1 MSLEKKSVLK
11 LVIGVVLIFVILLIA
26 VVGIYVMYTTISKT
40 KEIKDIFE
48 DIEEKEVLVSEYIV
62 YGTHL
67 NIKGNLEIE
76 VSNIKNVS
84 LELKT
89 AKNENPKE
97 IRLKYNFSDNGID
110 FSTSELI
117 NEGIDLENIAQDTY
131 YLFLKVE
138 YLDGIYKYYTLK
150 DNTNYENDE
159 IEYYTITR
167 NGKNNKINIKFGKH
181 NKEDKQKEY
190 MTMNVKNCKLPD
202 NVYDIVIDPG
212 HGGSDCGA
220 KSGGYQEADL
230 TLKIAKVVTEELR
243 KLGLKVKM
251 TRDGT
256 EGDEYSVYTVYDKDG
271 RVNVVGDSK
280 AKYVFSIHLNSV
292 EQANSQSGVEIYAP
306 TKINLKYARA
316 FAENIVKSANTR
328 YSKLDV
334 NYRKEDGIYVRTFT
348 EKGIE
353 DSAKEAKKNGYEPYS
368 ITEETPYL
376 YMLRE
381 TGGIATGA
389 YVDGRNKKY
398 GKNLYKNSNI
408 GIEAYL
414 LELGYINSRTD
425 LQNILNNQQGYVDG
439 IIKTIKEDILEEQ
452 L

>member
-1 MSLEKKSVLK
+1 MSLKKKNVLK
-11 LVIGVVLIFVILLIA
+11 LVIGIVLILAILLIA
-26 VVGIYVMYTTISKT
+26 LIGAYVVYITISK
-40 KEIKDIFE
+40 KEEIKDIFE
-48 DIEEKEVLVSEYIV
+48 NVEEKEVLVSEYIV

-67 NIKGNLEIE
+67 NIKGNLDIE
-76 VSNIKNVS
+76 ATDIKDIS

-89 AKNENPKE
+89 PKTETSKE
-97 IRLKYNFSDNGID
+97 IRLEYDFTDNGIN
-110 FSTSELI
+110 FSTSDLI
-117 NEGIDLENIAQDTY
+117 NEGIDLEKITPDTY
-131 YLFLKVE
+131 YIFLKLE
-138 YLDGIYKYYTLK
+138 YLDGTYKYYTLK
-150 DNTNYENDE
+150 DNTNYENKE
-159 IEYYTITR
+159 IEYYTITK

-181 NKEDKQKEY
+181 SKEERQTEY
-190 MTMNVKNCKLPD
+190 MAIKVNNCKLPD
-202 NVYDIVIDPG
+202 NVYDIIIDPG

-230 TLKIAKVVTEELR
+230 TLKIAKSVTEELQ

-256 EGDEYSVYTVYDKDG
+256 EGDEYSVYTVYDQDG

-414 LELGYINSRTD
+414 LELGYINNRTD
-425 LQNILNNQQGYVDG
+425 LSNILNNQQGYVDG
-439 IIKTIKEDILEEQ
+439 IIKTIKEDILEGQ

>member
-1 MSLEKKSVLK
+1 MNLKKKSVLK

-26 VVGIYVMYTTISKT
+26 LVGIYVMYTTISKT

-97 IRLKYNFSDNGID
+97 IRLKYHFSDNGID

-150 DNTNYENDE
+150 DNTNYENNE

-181 NKEDKQKEY
+181 NKEEKQKEY

-256 EGDEYSVYTVYDKDG
+256 EGDEYSVYTVYDQDG

>member
-1 MSLEKKSVLK
+1 MNLKKKSVLK

-26 VVGIYVMYTTISKT
+26 LVGIYVMYTTISKT

-67 NIKGNLEIE
+67 NIRGNLEIE

-97 IRLKYNFSDNGID
+97 IRLKYHFSDNGID

-150 DNTNYENDE
+150 DNTNYENNE

-181 NKEDKQKEY
+181 NKEERQKEY

-256 EGDEYSVYTVYDKDG
+256 EGDEYSVYTIYDKDG

-425 LQNILNNQQGYVDG
+425 LQNILNNQQGYVYG
-439 IIKTIKEDILEEQ
+439 IIKTIKEDILEGQ

>member
-1 MSLEKKSVLK
+1 MSLKKKSVLK
-11 LVIGVVLIFVILLIA
+11 LVIGIVLIFVILLIA
-26 VVGIYVMYTTISKT
+26 LVGAYVVYTKISKT

-48 DIEEKEVLVSEYIV
+48 NVEEKEAIVSEYIV

-67 NIKGNLEIE
+67 NIKGGLTIQNTD
-76 VSNIKNVS
+76 IKSAS
-84 LELKT
+84 LELKNADDEVSEELNLNYT
-89 AKNENPKE
+89 NTEE
-97 IRLKYNFSDNGID
+97 GIE
-110 FSTSELI
+110 FSTSDLI
-117 NEGIDLENIAQDTY
+117 NEGIDLEKITPNTY
-131 YLFLKVE
+131 YMFLKVE
-138 YLDGIYKYYTLK
+138 YLDGTYKYYTLK
-150 DNTNYENDE
+150 DNTNYENKE
-159 IEYYTITR
+159 IEYYTITK

-181 NKEDKQKEY
+181 NKEERQTEY
-190 MTMNVKNCKLPD
+190 MTIKVSNCKLPD
-202 NVYDIVIDPG
+202 DVYDIVIDPG

-243 KLGLKVKM
+243 RLGLKVKM
-251 TRDGT
+251 TRSGT
-256 EGDEYSVYTVYDKDG
+256 EGDEYSVYTVYDKNG

-316 FAENIVKSANTR
+316 FAANIVKSANTR

-348 EKGIE
+348 EKGRA
-353 DSAKEAKKNGYEPYS
+353 DSAKEAKKKGYEPYN
-368 ITEETPYL
+368 ITEDTPYL

-389 YVDGRNKKY
+389 YVDGRNKEY
-398 GKNLYKNSNI
+398 GRNLYQNSNI
-408 GIEAYL
+408 GVEAYL

-439 IIKTIKEDILEEQ
+439 IVKTVREDILGDKV
-452 L
+452 